1 MKTSERVTNVGYL
14 PLSLSTE
21 TMKKFE
27 TFEALNEDEE
37 TSVDQLKSPSDDAVA
52 TCQNEVF
59 ILGGKLLCSDVFSLM
74 SKVDQLRHIETIEI
88 QTVMDK
94 FTDPFKAEK
103 GSSAAGKKPTKSRS
117 IAHQQEQKRSR
128 EKSAQKQN
136 NSGKSKERRS
146 GSSPSNEQLN
156 EFSVITESLDSLVSD
171 DGIKTRFPPIIQ
183 AKETSQRAILKR
195 KQGAEKLPASGKEFL
210 PSLNIKAKLI
220 EKTSKRSQVNHLPSL
235 ISKKGL
241 STKTSPPSP
250 ESTSESSSTPQP
262 ENAASTVSDAISVS
276 SDASP
281 IISRKKPTNSR
292 GGCISPQSPLSPRKP
307 TPFPSIWGEDRFFK
321 FSFENNV
328 LSKKAKAYA
337 VKEETE

>member
-1 MKTSERVTNVGYL
+1 
-14 PLSLSTE
+14 
-21 TMKKFE
+21 MKKFE
-27 TFEALNEDEE
+27 TFEVLNEDEE
-37 TSVDQLKSPSDDAVA
+37 TSVDQPKSPSDDAAA

-74 SKVDQLRHIETIEI
+74 SKVDQLHHIETIEI

-103 GSSAAGKKPTKSRS
+103 GSSAAGKMPTKSRS

-128 EKSAQKQN
+128 EKSAQKQT

-195 KQGAEKLPASGKEFL
+195 KQGAEKLPAAGKEFL

-241 STKTSPPSP
+241 STKTPPPSP

-281 IISRKKPTNSR
+281 IIPRKKPTNIR
-292 GGCISPQSPLSPRKP
+292 GGCISP
-307 TPFPSIWGEDRFFK
+307 
-321 FSFENNV
+321 
-328 LSKKAKAYA
+328 
-337 VKEETE
+337 